1 MSGYRF
7 GKSCSREIK
16 IRYKERVKGHTGLKG
31 YDGSHGGHCGG
42 ENSPKFGLKLETS
55 GHP

>member
-7 GKSCSREIK
+7 GKSCSREVK